1 MTRITGNTVKSK
13 IEKLSGIALKSVHSD
28 GGNAYTVRLNN
39 ASENFKVCFAIK
51 QAGYTRVEN
60 GGAYISITI

>member
-13 IEKLSGIALKSVHSD
+13 IENISGIALKSVHSD

-39 ASENFKVCFAIK
+39 QTS
-51 QAGYTRVEN
+51 RVHP
-60 GGAYISITI
+60 G